1 MSGVKWRETGD
12 PRIDAG
18 GTSVRKMKYGLGM
31 GKRGRDRP
39 WKVYGEVKVAV

>member
-18 GTSVRKMKYGLGM
+18 GTSVRKMKHGL
-31 GKRGRDRP
+31 GKRGRDKP
-39 WKVYGEVKVAV
+39 WKVYDEVKVAV